1 MIANAQEY
9 QVTLEAAQR
18 LEAALA
24 EADREPL
31 DRDPRHQQLM
41 REAIESQ
48 LHDLRAD
55 IAAYETR
62 TPAPPAPRI
71 G

>member
-1 MIANAQEY
+1 VIASAHEY

-24 EADREPL
+24 EADCEL
-31 DRDPRHQQLM
+31 TDLVPRHQQLM
-41 REAIESQ
+41 RAAIESQ
-48 LHDLRAD
+48 LHGLRAD

-62 TPAPPAPRI
+62 TPVPPAPRI